1 MFPFCFTKCG
11 VFELMQRLFAG
22 RTFRPLLFLSI
33 LIVTGIP
40 ELFSGDAYEST
51 FRIGRLEYRG
61 GGDWYVGPSAETN
74 LLDYVRRHTNIPVE
88 PVYESVSIMSDRL
101 FSYSMIFMTGH
112 GNVSFNDQERQR
124 LREYFR
130 RGGFL
135 YADDC
140 YGMDGAFRREMAK
153 LFPGQDLIE
162 LPFSHPI
169 YNIKYAFPNGP
180 PKIHEHDGKPP
191 QGFGLFL
198 DGRLVVYYTY
208 EADPHDGWVDE
219 RVHGNPW
226 HVREMA
232 LQFGTNIVLWLLTKS

>member
-1 MFPFCFTKCG
+1 MR
-11 VFELMQRLFAG
+11 RLFAG
-22 RTFRPLLFLSI
+22 MTIRPLFIIILLLFFLPPEHS
-33 LIVTGIP
+33 TGDP
-40 ELFSGDAYEST
+40 KDSA

-61 GGDWYVGPSAETN
+61 GGDWYVGPSAEPN
-74 LLDYVRRHTNIPVE
+74 LLEYIRRNTNIPVK
-88 PVYESVSIMSDRL
+88 PVYESVDIMSDRL

-112 GNVSFNDQERQR
+112 GNISFNEQEIRR
-124 LREYFR
+124 LREYLR

-140 YGMDGAFRREMAK
+140 YGMDAAFRREMRK
-153 LFPGQDLIE
+153 LFPDQE
-162 LPFSHPI
+162 LVEVPFSHPI
-169 YNIKYAFPNGP
+169 YTIKYQFPNGP

-191 QGFGLFL
+191 QGFGLFM

-219 RVHGNPW
+219 RVHGNPPD
-226 HVREMA
+226 VREMA

>member
-1 MFPFCFTKCG
+1 MR
-11 VFELMQRLFAG
+11 RLCAG
-22 RTFRPLLFLSI
+22 TTFRPFSI
-33 LIVTGIP
+33 LLIIIFTGFP
-40 ELFSGDAYEST
+40 GFYTGDANESA

-61 GGDWYVGPSAETN
+61 GGDWYVGPSAEPN
-74 LLDYVRRHTNIPVE
+74 LLEYIRQNTNIPVN
-88 PVYESVSIMSDRL
+88 PVYESVDLMSDRL

-112 GNVSFNDQERQR
+112 GNVSFNAQEIQR
-124 LREYFR
+124 LREYLR

-140 YGMDGAFRREMAK
+140 YGMDAAFRREMKK
-153 LFPGQDLIE
+153 LFPDQE
-162 LPFSHPI
+162 LVEIPFSHPI
-169 YNIKYAFPNGP
+169 YTIQYQFPNGP

-191 QGFGLFL
+191 QGFGLFM

-226 HVREMA
+226 NVRERA
-232 LQFGTNIVLWLLTKS
+232 LQFGTNLVLWLLTKS

>member
-1 MFPFCFTKCG
+1 M
-11 VFELMQRLFAG
+11 LIYMQRLFG
-22 RTFRPLLFLSI
+22 GKTFRPLLII
-33 LIVTGIP
+33 LIFMFAGIP
-40 ELFSGDAYEST
+40 DLFAGEAEESA

-61 GGDWYVGPSAETN
+61 GGDWYVGPSAEPN
-74 LLDYVRRHTNIPVE
+74 LLEYIREHTNVPVKPAYE
-88 PVYESVSIMSDRL
+88 PVDIMSDKL
-101 FSYSMIFMTGH
+101 FSYSMIFLTGH
-112 GNVSFNDQERQR
+112 GNISFNEQERQR

-140 YGMDGAFRREMAK
+140 YGMDAAFRREMGK
-153 LFPGQDLIE
+153 LFPDQELVE

-169 YNIKYAFPNGP
+169 YTIKYDFSNGP

-191 QGFGLFL
+191 QGFGLFK

-226 HVREMA
+226 DVREMA